1 MSSERLGYL
10 LVDHGSRR
18 ERANALLEEVAAL
31 VRNRLG
37 ADAIVEAGHM
47 EIATPSFAEAFA
59 KCVERGATKV
69 VVHPFMLAPG
79 RHVSEDLPRLAIDAA
94 RTHEGVTFV
103 MAAPLGKHDGI
114 IDAVIDRFQA
124 ALVSDEA

>member
-18 ERANALLEEVAAL
+18 ERANALLDDVATL

-37 ADAIVEAGHM
+37 SNAIVEAGHM
-47 EIATPSFAEAFA
+47 EIATPSFADAFA
-59 KCVERGATKV
+59 KCVERGATKI

-79 RHVSEDLPRLAIDAA
+79 RHVSEDLPRLASDAA
-94 RTHEGVTFV
+94 SAHEGVSFV
-103 MAAPLGKHDGI
+103 MAAPLGKHEGV
-114 IDAVIDRFQA
+114 IDAVMDRCRA
-124 ALVSDEA
+124 ALGSDEA